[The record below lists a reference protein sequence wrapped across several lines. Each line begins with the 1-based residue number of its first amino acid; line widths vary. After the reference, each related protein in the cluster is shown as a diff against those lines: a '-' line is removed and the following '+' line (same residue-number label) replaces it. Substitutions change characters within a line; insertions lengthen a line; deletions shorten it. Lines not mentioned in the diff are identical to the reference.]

1 MEITKETCIAL
12 GVAGFMQ
19 GYKSVAGRGLT
30 PTAESWSEAAGY
42 LENHMEAH
50 GDELLI
56 AGPEFI
62 ALCWLGGRIHAYNCG
77 YETQGA
83 PEAVRLMGEE
93 LAQEFSGNDSEP
105 AGLPAVD

>member
-30 PTAESWSEAAGY
+30 PTAESWSQAAAI
-42 LENHMEAH
+42 LENNMEAH

-62 ALCWLGGRIHAYNCG
+62 ALCWLGGRIHAYNRG

-83 PEAVRLMGEE
+83 PEAVRLMCE
-93 LAQEFSGNDSEP
+93 LAQEIGGNEIEPVGMP
-105 AGLPAVD
+105 AGE